1 MFIFYLYAIA
11 PMQLPDITPAAKQTA
26 SALDSFWAFFRLSAG
41 QGGISDSIK
50 LFSLVFSVFLFFLVI
65 VLIVKSDRLWKMKL
79 LKESKGVVNLPKDF
93 DKRWLN
99 IQGRMARGDEA
110 NTKLAIIEAD
120 KMLNRLLY
128 FMGYRDKDMGDK
140 LKQMTSAQ
148 LSNLEDIWLAHKVR
162 NRIVHE
168 PDHHLTRSEAE
179 SAIEAYEKAF
189 KEFEVL

>member
-1 MFIFYLYAIA
+1 
-11 PMQLPDITPAAKQTA
+11 MQLPSITPAAKQTA
-26 SALDSFWAFFRLSAG
+26 SALDSFWAFFQPSAW
-41 QGGISDSIK
+41 QGEIFDSIK
-50 LFSLVFSVFLFFLVI
+50 IFSLVFSIFLFFLVV
-65 VLIVKSDRLWKMKL
+65 VLIIKSDRLWKMKL

-93 DKRWLN
+93 DKRWLG
-99 IQGRMARGDEA
+99 IQGRMAKGDEA

-120 KMLNRLLY
+120 KMFDKLLY
-128 FMGYRDKDMGDK
+128 FMGYHEKDMGEK

-148 LSNLEDIWLAHKVR
+148 LPNLDDIWLAHKVR

-179 SAIEAYEKAF
+179 SAILAYEKAF